1 MDKDWLN
8 EEEMQ
13 LWYSW
18 KSNYK
23 KIMDRVVKDLSE
35 KTGLSEEGD
44 FGVLVRLVDLGNG
57 VLRQQELVDSMEWT
71 KSRLSHHLT
80 RMEQRGLVLRKP
92 LDTGNGVQVII
103 TPSGKSAVDASRP
116 VYAKAVRKYFLDQL
130 TDQDVELITK
140 LAERTDNMSSD

>member
-103 TPSGKSAVDASRP
+103 TPAGKSAVDASRP
-116 VYAKAVRKYFLDQL
+116 VYAKAVRKYFLDHL
-130 TDQDVELITK
+130 TGQDIESITK
-140 LAERTDNMSSD
+140 LAERTDKMSSD